1 MANVY
6 LKDSTLTSIGS
17 AIRDKTGESTLY
29 LPSQMPD
36 AIRSI
41 KTETNEFNIYRMLS
55 PRGAGYQDGDC
66 WFDWKTYIPTVE
78 DFKKVVSC
86 SFTLGGGYYNNN
98 VATVTL
104 TQDIMQVAP
113 TTDNFKYTFE
123 NVPTYVNVYSSNT
136 QTRGYQLSS
145 VKVIFWK
152 KGGVQITNAR
162 GIIGS
167 DGNDVPITLVMKK

>member
-55 PRGAGYQDGDC
+55 PQGTGDKNGDC

-78 DFKKVVSC
+78 DFKKIISC
-86 SFTLGGGYYNNN
+86 SFTLGGGYYDNNI
-98 VATVTL
+98 ATVTL

-113 TTDNFKYTFE
+113 TEDNFKYTFK
-123 NVPTYVNVYSSNT
+123 NVPTYINVYDSGT
-136 QTRGYQLSS
+136 KTRGYQLSS
-145 VKVIFWK
+145 VNVIFWK
-152 KGGVQITNAR
+152 SDGVQITNAS

-167 DGNDVPITLVMKK
+167 DKSDVPITLVMKK